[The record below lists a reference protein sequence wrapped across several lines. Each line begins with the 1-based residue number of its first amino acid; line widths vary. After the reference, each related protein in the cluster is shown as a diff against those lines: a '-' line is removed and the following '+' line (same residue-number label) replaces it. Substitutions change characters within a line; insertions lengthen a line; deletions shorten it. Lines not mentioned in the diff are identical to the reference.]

1 MDEKIVIIGAG
12 SAMFTQGIL
21 SDLIR
26 TGSRV
31 TLALVD
37 IDPAALQVIHC
48 LAEKM
53 ILAAGASIVLEA
65 AIDRKDVLKDA
76 TVVVTTIG
84 VGGRR
89 AWEQDVFIPRKYG
102 LYYPVGDT
110 AGPGGTSRALRMVPA
125 MVDIAR
131 DVLDLAPD
139 ALFINYAN
147 PMAVI
152 CRAVHK
158 TTGSDMV
165 GLCTGTWDTARH
177 LANVLDVPFE
187 TLAYSAAGIN
197 HLTWFTD
204 IRTNGRDAMPD
215 LREIAA
221 RKVWA
226 ANQAVDKAQKG
237 ESPIPHCGSP
247 YQSSMG
253 FPFSWQCLLWFGAF
267 PSPEDRHVTEFFP
280 QLFRNGRYYGK
291 ILGVDEFSFE
301 GTISDGDQIYAEM
314 SQLALNPDPL
324 PAEFFEKSEG
334 EQEQAI
340 DIIQTIRTNRK
351 KQYFANLPNTGQVPN
366 LPSDVVVET
375 PVLVDGMGFHPIVQ
389 KPLPAAI
396 AGTLAT
402 RYQWVEVVV
411 EAALEG
417 NRDKLITALILDGCV
432 ASTDLA
438 VMLAN
443 ELIAAQQAY
452 LPAFT

>member
-1 MDEKIVIIGAG
+1 
-12 SAMFTQGIL
+12 MFTQGIL

-26 TGSRV
+26 TGIRV

-37 IDPAALQVIHC
+37 IDPAALEVAQR

-53 ILAAGASIVLEA
+53 ILATGASIDLIA
-65 AIDRKDVLKDA
+65 AVDRKDVLKGA

-158 TTGSDMV
+158 TTGADMV
-165 GLCTGTWDTARH
+165 GLCTGTWDTARY
-177 LANVLDVPFE
+177 LAESLDVSFDS
-187 TLAYSAAGIN
+187 LSYSAAGIN

-204 IRTNGRDAMPD
+204 VRTDGMDAMPD
-215 LREIAA
+215 LRELAA
-221 RKVWA
+221 RKVQA
-226 ANQAVDKAQKG
+226 ANQAVEKAQKG
-237 ESPIPHCGSP
+237 EGAIPHCGSP
-247 YQSSMG
+247 YESSMG

-280 QLFRNGRYYGK
+280 QLFRNGHYYGK
-291 ILGVDEFSFE
+291 TLGVDEFSFE

-314 SQLALNPDPL
+314 RQQALNPDPL
-324 PAEFFEKSEG
+324 PNAYFEKSEG

-340 DIIQTIRTNRK
+340 DILQTIRTNQK
-351 KQYFANLPNTGQVPN
+351 KQFFANLPNAGQVPN
-366 LPSDVVVET
+366 LPSGVVVET
-375 PVLVDGMGFHPIVQ
+375 PVLVDGMGFHPLVQ

-402 RYQWVEVVV
+402 RFQWVDAVI

-417 NRDKLITALILDGCV
+417 NRAKLITALILDGCV
-432 ASTDLA
+432 SSTDQA
-438 VMLAN
+438 VKLAN
-443 ELIAAQQAY
+443 ELIAAQQVY

>member
-1 MDEKIVIIGAG
+1 
-12 SAMFTQGIL
+12 
-21 SDLIR
+21 
-26 TGSRV
+26 
-31 TLALVD
+31 
-37 IDPAALQVIHC
+37 
-48 LAEKM
+48 
-53 ILAAGASIVLEA
+53 
-65 AIDRKDVLKDA
+65 
-76 TVVVTTIG
+76 
-84 VGGRR
+84 
-89 AWEQDVFIPRKYG
+89 
-102 LYYPVGDT
+102 
-110 AGPGGTSRALRMVPA
+110 
-125 MVDIAR
+125 
-131 DVLDLAPD
+131 
-139 ALFINYAN
+139 
-147 PMAVI
+147 
-152 CRAVHK
+152 
-158 TTGSDMV
+158 MV

-177 LANVLDVPFE
+177 LADVLDVPFE

-221 RKVWA
+221 RKVRA

-237 ESPIPHCGSP
+237 ESPIPDCGSP

-314 SQLALNPDPL
+314 IQLALNPDPL
-324 PAEFFEKSEG
+324 PAAFFEKSEG

>member
-21 SDLIR
+21 ADLIHS
-26 TGSRV
+26 GEKVELS
-31 TLALVD
+31 LVD
-37 IDPAALQVIHC
+37 IDPAALEVARC

-53 ILAAGASIVLEA
+53 IDAAGARIVLKA
-65 AIDRKDVLKDA
+65 ATDRKKVLNGA
-76 TVVVTTIG
+76 TVVITTIG

-89 AWEQDVFIPRKYG
+89 AWEKDVFIPRKYG
-102 LYYPVGDT
+102 LYYAVGDT

-131 DVLDLAPD
+131 DVLDLAPQ

-158 TTGSDMV
+158 TTGAELI
-165 GLCTGTWDTARH
+165 GLCTGTWDTAH
-177 LANVLDVPFE
+177 YLADVLGVPFE
-187 TLAYSAAGIN
+187 ALSYSAAGIN

-204 IRTNGRDAMPD
+204 IRINGRDAMPR
-215 LREIAA
+215 LKEIAA
-221 RKVWA
+221 QKVMA
-226 ANQAVDKAQKG
+226 ANDAVEKAQRG

-247 YQSSMG
+247 YESSMD

-280 QLFRNGRYYGK
+280 QLFRNGHYYGK

-301 GTISDGDQIYAEM
+301 GTVADGDRIYEEM
-314 SQLALNPDPL
+314 RTDALNPDPL
-324 PAEFFEKSEG
+324 PEAYFEESEG

-340 DIIQTIRTNRK
+340 DIIRAIRSNQKR
-351 KQYFANLPNTGQVPN
+351 QYFANLPNTGQVPN
-366 LPSDVVVET
+366 LPVGAVVET
-375 PVLVDGMGFHPIVQ
+375 PVLVDGLGLQPIVQ
-389 KPLPAAI
+389 KPLPAAVV
-396 AGTLAT
+396 GTLAT
-402 RYQWVEVVV
+402 RYQWVDVVI

-417 NRDKLITALILDGCV
+417 DRDKFITALILDGCV
-432 ASTDLA
+432 SSPDQAVRLA
-438 VMLAN
+438 D
-443 ELIAAQQAY
+443 ELIAAHQIF
-452 LPAFT
+452 LPVFR